1 MLSKFILAV
10 VLILVLMQFI
20 PLDKTNPKVD
30 ESIALHADKKVM
42 NILKK
47 SCYDCHSN
55 ETKWSIYSDIAPL
68 SFEVLNHVN
77 VGREAINFSEYKK
90 IDKET
95 KIKRLKRAIQTV
107 KNGMMPLSSYTM
119 FHDEAVMSKEDK
131 KILVDWF
138 EAQLKSLCGNEEWK
152 AY

>member
-1 MLSKFILAV
+1 MLKKFIFAV
-10 VLILVLMQFI
+10 VLILVLIQFI

-30 ESIALHADKKVM
+30 EKIALHADKKVM
-42 NILKK
+42 KILKR

-77 VGREAINFSEYKK
+77 VGRKAINFSEYKK
-90 IDKET
+90 IDKEI

-107 KNGMMPLSSYTM
+107 NNGMMPLSSYTM
-119 FHDEAVMSKEDK
+119 FHDEAVLTKEDK
-131 KILVDWF
+131 KILVDWC
-138 EAQLKSLCGNEEWK
+138 ESQLKSLGSVISTK
-152 AY
+152 